1 MRLHLIEN
9 GDPLAYE
16 RNPQEPAGVREGEI
30 LAGKYRVEKVLG
42 VGGMGVV
49 VAAKHVQLDE
59 KVAIKF
65 LLPEMQKNAEVVA
78 RLAPEARAAVKIK
91 SEHVARVFDVGQLD
105 DGSPYMVM
113 EFLEGGDLAAWL
125 RQRGPMPIDQATEF
139 VIQACV
145 AIAEAHGLG
154 IVHRDLKPAN
164 LYCIRRPDGQ
174 LSIKVLDFGI
184 SKLTDL
190 ARASEQPG
198 GSVTQTSA
206 VMGSPLYMSPEQ
218 VQNAKDVDART
229 DIWSLGVI
237 LFELVTGAVP
247 FPGETFGEIAVK
259 IAVRPELSIR
269 AHRPDVPAALEAAVA
284 RALEKD
290 RNRRYRN
297 VAEFALALL
306 PFSSGRAKGY
316 VERVSDT
323 IRSAGLSASGVALPP
338 SSQPPRTPHEQTA
351 GGATRTGLRA
361 VALPPSPRPQRTLYE
376 HTAGGV
382 TRTDLREVS
391 GSVVASRRR
400 VAYAAALAGLLV
412 VCGIAAVALHQSS
425 ATNGSPPRVDSLSPA
440 AAKPP
445 PSPPVQAPP
454 PPSSVAAS
462 ESAASSAGGSPPS
475 PPLPADR
482 ATESLIAPSSR
493 GSSAPT
499 LASERHSA
507 PSPDKA
513 RTLRAS
519 SESAEPAPT
528 RGARTPATVP
538 ANPLDLPPLR

>member
-1 MRLHLIEN
+1 
-9 GDPLAYE
+9 LAYE

-59 KVAIKF
+59 HVAIKF
-65 LLPEMQKNAEVVA
+65 LLPEMQKNAEIVA
-78 RLAPEARAAVKIK
+78 RFAREARAAVKIK

-113 EFLEGGDLAAWL
+113 EFLDGGDLAAWL
-125 RQRGPMPIDQATEF
+125 RQRGPMPLEQATEF

-190 ARASEQPG
+190 ARASEEPG
-198 GSVTQTSA
+198 GSVTRTSA

-259 IAVRPELSIR
+259 IAVRPALSIR
-269 AHRPDVPAALEAAVA
+269 AYRSDVPAALEAALA
-284 RALEKD
+284 RALDKD
-290 RNRRYRN
+290 RDRRYRN

-316 VERVSDT
+316 VERISDT
-323 IRSAGLSASGVALPP
+323 IRSAGLSAGAVASPP
-338 SSQPPRTPHEQTA
+338 STQ
-351 GGATRTGLRA
+351 
-361 VALPPSPRPQRTLYE
+361 PQRTLYE
-376 HTAGGV
+376 QTAGGV
-382 TRTDLREVS
+382 TRTDLRDFS

-400 VAYAAALAGLLV
+400 VGYAAALAGLLV
-412 VCGIAAVALHQSS
+412 VCGIAAVALHRGSP
-425 ATNGSPPRVDSLSPA
+425 TNGSPPRVDSTAPA
-440 AAKPP
+440 GANPAPT
-445 PSPPVQAPP
+445 PPVQAAP
-454 PPSSVAAS
+454 PPSSVAAY
-462 ESAASSAGGSPPS
+462 ESTASPAADTAESRVIPSSKGYSHAPS
-475 PPLPADR
+475 P
-482 ATESLIAPSSR
+482 
-493 GSSAPT
+493 
-499 LASERHSA
+499 SEHRVS
-507 PSPDKA
+507 PSPDKPKSA
-513 RTLRAS
+513 AS
-519 SESAEPAPT
+519 TPP
-528 RGARTPATVP
+528 ARTPAAMP
-538 ANPLDLPPLR
+538 SNPLDLPPLR